1 MKLELFNGGIIMKAS
16 SLLLAGLMLSFLS
29 ACAQMNPVGSVR
41 NNEIHNTHRIAV
53 DHSNHDAL
61 AQHYENI
68 AKEMQAKLKEQKK
81 LLQEYEDHSYYYGRK
96 GQDLKSHTSANIRY
110 YKNSLKENLKEAS
123 IHRKMAEEQKE
134 HHYTDLTQ
142 TSTIPAQ

>member
-1 MKLELFNGGIIMKAS
+1 MKTRP
-16 SLLLAGLMLSFLS
+16 LLLAGLMLSLLS
-29 ACAQMNPVGSVR
+29 ACAQMNPVGSVQ
-41 NNEIHNTHRIAV
+41 NNEIHDTNRLAI

-68 AKEMQAKLKEQKK
+68 AREMQAKLKEQKK

-110 YKNSLKENLKEAS
+110 YKNSLKENLKEAA
-123 IHRKMAEEQKE
+123 IHRKMAKEQKE
-134 HHYTDLTQ
+134 HHYTDLMQ